1 MIHRRK
7 IYNMAITLPY
17 IPETITVHLGPPNSD
32 APNVTVNYLD
42 YLKNVVAGEIYP
54 TWEVSAIRANVL
66 AINSYALNRVY
77 TEYYRSRGYDFDITS
92 TTAFDQSYS
101 YGRSTFET
109 TDQIVEE
116 LFDTYIRRQGFTEP
130 LAAKFCNG
138 TTVTCAGLSQWGSQ
152 ELAQQGLNSFE
163 ILQTYYGDNIEL
175 VTDAPIRGIEPSYPG
190 TPLQRGSSGTEVLVM
205 QLVLNRISQNY
216 PSIPKIT
223 PDGIFGPQT
232 EEAVKTFQRVFG
244 LTADGI
250 VGRATW
256 YQIVRIYVAVKQLAE
271 LQSEGLNYYL
281 IASAPADPLR
291 LGDMGQEVAQ
301 MQYMLDV
308 MSRFDDELPHVPAR
322 GTYGEETAQ
331 AVSAF
336 QQLHH
341 LPVTG
346 QVDAQTWNSLCDC
359 YLGVEREVLRN
370 PHLFPSPPEKAA
382 QSTLA
387 LQRQLKE
394 LAHRIPY
401 IRGVRVN
408 GRGDRSTRLA
418 LMDAQTLGH
427 LPRTGKADERTRK
440 WIAELLDDVHATII
454 H

>member
-1 MIHRRK
+1 MIRRRK

-77 TEYYRSRGYDFDITS
+77 TEFYRSRGYDFDITS
-92 TTAFDQSYS
+92 TTAFDHSYS

-190 TPLQRGSSGTEVLVM
+190 TPLQRGSTGTEVLVM

-394 LAHRIPY
+394 LSHRIPY
-401 IRGVRVN
+401 IRSVRVS

-440 WIAELLDDVHATII
+440 WIAELLDDVHAI
-454 H
+454 